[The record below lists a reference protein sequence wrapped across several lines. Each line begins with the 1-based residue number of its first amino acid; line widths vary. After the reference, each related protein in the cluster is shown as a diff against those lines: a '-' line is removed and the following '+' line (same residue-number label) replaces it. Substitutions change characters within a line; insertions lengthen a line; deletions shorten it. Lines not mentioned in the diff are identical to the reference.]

1 MSTHTRTSWPPTD
14 EQQAVC
20 EAAAT
25 GEDLRVTA
33 GAGTGKTSA
42 LVLMARALAPRRG
55 LCLVFGRETA
65 RELRERMPAHVTS
78 STAHALAYRA
88 LGYRY
93 RERLDAPRVRPER
106 AAEIL
111 GITGPLAV
119 TEKVHLSPAALATL
133 TMQMVQRF
141 CYSADPEPAPAH
153 APRVPGLDL
162 DRGQRAHL
170 ARFLLPFAERAWAD
184 LQLPDGEG
192 GMLRHTPD
200 HYMKAWALTHPVL
213 DYDWIALDEAQDT
226 NPVLAHLVRAQP
238 VQQIVVGDSAQAIYG
253 WRGAIDALETWPA
266 PHRCSL
272 TRSWRFG
279 ERLAVEANTWLEQVG
294 VSLRLSGSPTRES
307 TLGPVAAPDAILCRT
322 NAGAMGAAMKE
333 LAQGRTVALLG
344 GAGGIRSMA
353 EAAQAL
359 RAGYPTS
366 HPELLVFTS
375 WRQVQ
380 DYVEDSPA
388 DAGELATLVRLVD
401 EHGPDAILA
410 AATRMVDQRHAQ
422 VVCGTAHRAKG
433 AEWDT
438 VRVEQDF
445 REPAPRQDGSPGPVP
460 RAEAMLAYVAVTRAR
475 YRLDNTGLAWIHDR
489 TTTAAGTSGTRQ
501 PTRPRRERA
510 PRPGRASRA
519 GGRGPLQAWPPLDLE
534 ATYTA
539 HIPGRGKVL
548 ITPQVK
554 EHTHGGHTLTIVM
567 GLHPL
572 LAHKLAALSDYDRPH
587 VELLLHGAEIV
598 LTEEIEDAP
607 DDGLVATRDRG
618 RLATNFQGH
627 PGLTRADVLDLAEH
641 LRSHLTGE
649 HSPLL
654 PATPSLPQVEDHT
667 RPVPASG
674 PLDLEA
680 TYIYRDTAGEEVTVT
695 PRVRDRVKD
704 GYRHIMISGLHPLLA
719 DRLAAL
725 SDYDRPHVEILLRH
739 SGHIVITDQID
750 DGPGNG
756 LATYRDRGRL
766 LTTYQ
771 GHPVLTIDHVLD
783 LAEALRYQLMGKE
796 SLHVGLTP
804 RPAGRVRADDGYHIT
819 GGARRSITRQDL
831 VRDVTLFLDS
841 SGDAARDVDPE
852 AVAEAVVARYGLTS
866 WGDLDEKQV
875 TAVLE
880 AASSV

>member
-1 MSTHTRTSWPPTD
+1 MSTHTRSPWAPTD

-33 GAGTGKTSA
+33 GAGTGKTST

-88 LGYRY
+88 LGHRY
-93 RERLDAPRVRPER
+93 RKRLDAPRVRPER

-119 TEKVHLSPAALATL
+119 TDKVHLSPAALATL
-133 TMQMVQRF
+133 TMQMVQRY

-162 DRGQRAHL
+162 DRGQRARL

-184 LQLPDGEG
+184 LQLPDGAG

-200 HYMKAWALTHPVL
+200 HYMKAWALTSPVL

-253 WRGAIDALETWPA
+253 WRGAVDALDAWPA

-279 ERLAVEANTWLEQVG
+279 ERLAQEANTWLEQVG
-294 VSLRLSGSPTRES
+294 VGLRLSGSPTRES
-307 TLGPVAAPDAILCRT
+307 TLGPVAAPEAILCRT
-322 NAGAMGAAMKE
+322 NAGAMGAAMTE
-333 LAQGRTVALLG
+333 LAQGRTVALLS

-353 EAAQAL
+353 EAARAL
-359 RAGYPTS
+359 RAGRPTS
-366 HPELLVFTS
+366 HPELLAFST

-401 EHGPDAILA
+401 QHGPDTILA
-410 AATRMVDQRHAQ
+410 AANGMVDKERAQ

-438 VRVEQDF
+438 VWIGRDF
-445 REPAPRQDGSPGPVP
+445 REPAPQQDGSPGPVP
-460 RAEAMLAYVAVTRAR
+460 RSEAMLAYVAVTRAR
-475 YRLDNTGLAWIHDR
+475 HRLDNAGLAWIHDR
-489 TTTAAGTSGTRQ
+489 TTTAAGTSGIRQ
-501 PTRPRRERA
+501 SARPRRERA
-510 PRPGRASRA
+510 PRA
-519 GGRGPLQAWPPLDLE
+519 GGRGPLQAWAPLDLE
-534 ATYTA
+534 ATYT
-539 HIPGRGKVL
+539 
-548 ITPQVK
+548 
-554 EHTHGGHTLTIVM
+554 
-567 GLHPL
+567 
-572 LAHKLAALSDYDRPH
+572 
-587 VELLLHGAEIV
+587 
-598 LTEEIEDAP
+598 
-607 DDGLVATRDRG
+607 
-618 RLATNFQGH
+618 
-627 PGLTRADVLDLAEH
+627 
-641 LRSHLTGE
+641 
-649 HSPLL
+649 
-654 PATPSLPQVEDHT
+654 
-667 RPVPASG
+667 
-674 PLDLEA
+674 
-680 TYIYRDTAGEEVTVT
+680 YRDTDGEEVTVT
-695 PRVRDRVKD
+695 PRVRERVKD
-704 GYRHIMISGLHPLLA
+704 GHRRIMVSGLHPLLA

-739 SGHIVITDQID
+739 SGHIVITDRID
-750 DGPGNG
+750 DSPDNG
-756 LATYRDRGRL
+756 LAASRDRGRL
-766 LTTYQ
+766 LTIYQ
-771 GHPVLTIDHVLD
+771 GHPILTIDHVLD
-783 LAEALRYQLMGKE
+783 LAEALRYQLMGTE

-804 RPAGRVRADDGYHIT
+804 RPTGRVRAGDGHHIT

-831 VRDVTLFLDS
+831 VRDLTLFLDS

-852 AVAEAVVARYGLTS
+852 AVAEAVVSRYGLTS
-866 WGDLDEKQV
+866 WKDLDEEQV
-875 TAVLE
+875 AAVLDD
-880 AASSV
+880 AMVAD